1 MKEKAKNAVKQ
12 LLDENI
18 TDNDKKYKTSVVGF
32 AKHKYSSMKTNGIS
46 NEISSID
53 NFRKFIAYLV
63 VFQEGNGYTSN
74 SCANC
79 DLFEL
84 EFTSGDK
91 NQWSP
96 EHLDES
102 KIYSISN
109 VVLNTLHPAT
119 DVSFG
124 LSGDFT

>member
-1 MKEKAKNAVKQ
+1 MKRK
-12 LLDENI
+12 
-18 TDNDKKYKTSVVGF
+18 
-32 AKHKYSSMKTNGIS
+32 GIS
-46 NEISSID
+46 NDISSEY

-109 VVLNTLHPAT
+109 VVLNTLHFQSSTTKPSSNLSDEYKKLINAGGKGIS
-119 DVSFG
+119 DVP
-124 LSGDFT
+124 